1 MNNILKRRSGTLSL
15 LVAIVGIFITIML
28 IKISSLNDHDAIQCI
43 NAFSNLNMRDKK
55 RVYESNVTLA
65 KYFDWNEIAKN
76 ILEDYKNEV

>member
-1 MNNILKRRSGTLSL
+1 MQQL
-15 LVAIVGIFITIML
+15 LVAIVGIFTTIML

-65 KYFDWNEIAKN
+65 KCSDWNEIANN
-76 ILEDYKNEV
+76 ILEDYENEV